1 MRSKGTIEFAA
12 LAAFSL
18 MVILSSLGFVFNY
31 QDAVER
37 KFRLETTDIVAERVA
52 GDIQAL
58 SAYENR
64 GQVEIN
70 LASDKYGFQTRQYRN
85 VDQING
91 EDIGGDR
98 IYEVNI
104 TYEGGSAS
112 YSNVSLNGDL
122 DSEEGEGQYICL
134 TKNGNIEAEVGEC

>member
-1 MRSKGTIEFAA
+1 MRRKGAIEFAA

-18 MVILSSLGFVFNY
+18 MVILSSFGFLFNY
-31 QDAVER
+31 QDAVKR
-37 KFRLETTDIVAERVA
+37 KFQQETTDIVAERVA

-64 GQVEIN
+64 GQVEIK
-70 LASDKYGFQTRQYRN
+70 LPASKYGFQTRRYYN
-85 VDQING
+85 VDEING

-98 IYEVNI
+98 IYEINI

-112 YSNVSLNGDL
+112 YSNVSLDGGL
-122 DSEEGEGQYICL
+122 DSEGGEGQYICL